1 MDYSEQKK
9 FFETAYNTGTD
20 LWTEKHY
27 HSKIFEYI
35 TKFPEG
41 ATVLDLGT
49 GRGRWPFTMVELG
62 YKVIGL
68 DYISHLVE
76 VNNQEVRARGFDG
89 KIRFIEGNVLA
100 IDFADES
107 FDAVTDFGLL
117 QHLHKEDFEKY
128 GAEANRVLK
137 SGGYILNV
145 SLSKET
151 EHFFDFSP
159 KNSIHPDFE
168 KYGVSYHFFT
178 EEEVKKVYGWSVKVV
193 KSELIHLQKEKEVL
207 VVTLLKKN

>member
-27 HSKIFEYI
+27 HSKVFEYI
-35 TKFPEG
+35 TKIPTG
-41 ATVLDLGT
+41 AMVLDLGT

-62 YKVIGL
+62 FKVIGI
-68 DYISHLVE
+68 DYARHLID
-76 VNNQEVRARGFDG
+76 VNNAEAKARGMQG
-89 KIRFIEGNVLA
+89 KIRFIESDVFA

-117 QHLHKEDFEKY
+117 HHLKKEDFEKY
-128 GAEANRVLK
+128 GTEVNRVLK
-137 SGGYILNV
+137 SGGYVLNV

-151 EHFFDFSP
+151 PHFFDFAP
-159 KNSIHPDFE
+159 KDSMSPDFE
-168 KYGVSYHFFT
+168 KYGVHYHFFT
-178 EEEVKKVYGWSVKVV
+178 EEEIKKVYGWNMKVV
-193 KSELIHLQKEKEVL
+193 KSETIFLPKENEVL
-207 VVTLLKKN
+207 LIALLKKN

>member
-1 MDYSEQKK
+1 MDYSEQKQ

-35 TKFPEG
+35 TKIPEAG
-41 ATVLDLGT
+41 TVLDLGT

-62 YKVIGL
+62 YKVIGI
-68 DYISHLVE
+68 DYIQHLVE
-76 VNNQEVRARGFDG
+76 VNNAEVKARGMQG
-89 KIRFIEGNVLA
+89 KIRFIEGDVFE

-117 QHLHKEDFEKY
+117 QHVQKEDWARY
-128 GAEANRVLK
+128 GSEVNRVVR
-137 SGGYILNV
+137 SGGYVLNV
-145 SLSKET
+145 ALSKET

-159 KNSIHPDFE
+159 KNSIDASFE
-168 KYGVSYHFFT
+168 KYGVFYHFFT
-178 EEEVKKVYGWSVKVV
+178 EEEIKKVYGWNFKVV
-193 KSELIHLQKEKEVL
+193 KSEYIYLKKEQEVL
-207 VVTLLKKN
+207 IITLLKKN